1 MTKEQLKQAA
11 IKAIEENKE
20 KIFALKDQIYANPE
34 FGYKE
39 VKTTA
44 SVADFLERELGLEV
58 EKNIA
63 VTGCRA
69 QANKEKEGPCVAV
82 MGELDG
88 ISCKEHRDAN
98 EIGAS
103 HTCGHNLQIAGMIG
117 AAVGLVKSG
126 VLKELDGR
134 VDFIA
139 TPAEEFIELEYRE
152 QLKKD
157 GKLTY
162 FGGKQELIKKGY
174 LDNVDMAMMFHSQDL
189 GEDKALIG
197 PESNG
202 FIGKKI
208 HFIGK
213 ESHAGSAPYDG
224 INALNAAMLAIN
236 NVNALRETF
245 KESERARFHPIITKG
260 GDIVNVV
267 PADVTMESYVRARTI
282 QGMTEINAKVNR
294 AIKAGAMAVGA
305 DVEIT
310 EIPGY
315 FPILKQ
321 RELDSLMKGNLNEL
335 GLEGK
340 IIDGGDFTGSFD
352 FGDVSHLMPAIH
364 PMIGG
369 VTGAL
374 HTRDFE
380 LVDPD
385 LACIVPAKAMAMT
398 IIDLLYDDAAEAKE
412 ILKNFT
418 PVMTKEEYL
427 RFQEN
432 NDRTISFSGKDK

>member
-1 MTKEQLKQAA
+1 MTKEELKESVS
-11 IKAIEENKE
+11 KAIDENKE
-20 KIFALKDQIYANPE
+20 AIYQIRDSIYHNPE

-39 VKTTA
+39 VRTTA
-44 SVADFLERELGLEV
+44 VVADFMEQELGLTV
-58 EKNIA
+58 ERNIA
-63 VTGCRA
+63 VTGCKA
-69 QANKEKEGPCVAV
+69 VLGTGKEGPQIAI

-88 ISCKEHRDAN
+88 ISCKEHKDAN

-103 HTCGHNLQIAGMIG
+103 HTCGHNLQISGLLG

-126 VLKELDGR
+126 AFEELAGKIC
-134 VDFIA
+134 FMA
-139 TPAEEFIELEYRE
+139 TPAEEFIELDYRE
-152 QLKKD
+152 KLKKK
-157 GKLTY
+157 GEITY
-162 FGGKQELIKKGY
+162 FGGKQELIQKGY
-174 LDNVDMAMMFHSQDL
+174 LDDVDMAMMFHSLDL

-208 HFIGK
+208 RFIGK

-224 INALNAAMLAIN
+224 INALNAAILAIN

-245 KESERARFHPIITKG
+245 KESERVRFHPIITKG
-260 GDIVNVV
+260 GDIVNAV
-267 PADVTMESYVRARTI
+267 PADVTMEAYVRARTLDGI
-282 QGMTEINAKVNR
+282 KGYNDKINR
-294 AIKAGAMAVGA
+294 AIKAGGDAIGA
-305 DVEIT
+305 QVEIT

-315 FPILKQ
+315 LPILKQ
-321 RELDSLMKGNLNEL
+321 QDLDSLMKVNLESL

-340 IIDGGDFTGSFD
+340 IVDGGDFTGSFD

-369 VTGAL
+369 VKGAL
-374 HTRDFE
+374 HTREFE
-380 LVDPD
+380 TTDPE

-398 IIDLLYDDAAEAKE
+398 IIDLLYDDAAKAKE

-427 RFQEN
+427 AFQQC
-432 NDRTISFSGKDK
+432 NDRTI